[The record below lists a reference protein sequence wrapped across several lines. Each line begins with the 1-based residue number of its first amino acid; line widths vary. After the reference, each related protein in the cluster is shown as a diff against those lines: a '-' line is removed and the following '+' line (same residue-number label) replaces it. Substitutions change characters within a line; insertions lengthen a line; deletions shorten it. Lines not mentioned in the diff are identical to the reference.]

1 MKDYKV
7 KFKVEEQEYSAIFN
21 LNVMEQIQ
29 EEYGEVK
36 KWGELTDAKSGE
48 PNAKAIIFGFWA
60 MINEAIDIENEEKG
74 ENKPLLTLKQVGRI
88 ISRAGLEKSALALN
102 DAVIQATKEDDP
114 KNE

>member
-7 KFKVEEQEYSAIFN
+7 NFKVDEKEYSAIFN

-29 EEYGEVK
+29 NEYGTMQ
-36 KWGELTDAKSGE
+36 KWGALTDAKSGE

-74 ENKPLLTLKQVGRI
+74 ENTPLFTLKQVGRI
-88 ISRAGLEKSALALN
+88 ISRAGLQKSATELN
-102 DAVIQATKEDDP
+102 NAVIEATKEDNP
-114 KNE
+114 KNA

>member
-1 MKDYKV
+1 MKDYKIN
-7 KFKVEEQEYSAIFN
+7 FQVEDQEHSAIFN

-29 EEYGEVK
+29 EKYGTIQE
-36 KWGELTDAKSGE
+36 WGKLTDAKSGE

-88 ISRAGLEKSALALN
+88 ISRAGIKKSAMTLN
-102 DAVIQATKEDDP
+102 NAVIEATKEDNP
-114 KNE
+114 KNA